1 MNRTDIMA
9 DIFIERYRQNAIH
22 PDNREEDMLAIL
34 IEEVGEIGRA
44 IQNMDRVNLKEELVH
59 TASVC
64 VRWLEML

>member
-34 IEEVGEIGRA
+34 IEEIGEVGRA
-44 IQNMDRVNLKEELVH
+44 IQNMDRVNLKEELVQ